1 MESVTSEPRPEREPL
16 YNSQLETATRA
27 MVILNAAYPR
37 ALDLARLT
45 WFDHLVVHTEDIGGP
60 PSLHPALPGR
70 TGELLVRRR
79 LVEDSLKLMR
89 RMHLIETVA
98 DEGGITYRAGDDV
111 PALVDLLRTKYA
123 IALKARA
130 EWLVQELGDLEQAQL
145 NQRIVER
152 IGRWAVEF
160 QGEIGRPGTSA

>member
-1 MESVTSEPRPEREPL
+1 
-16 YNSQLETATRA
+16 
-27 MVILNAAYPR
+27 
-37 ALDLARLT
+37 
-45 WFDHLVVHTEDIGGP
+45 
-60 PSLHPALPGR
+60 
-70 TGELLVRRR
+70 
-79 LVEDSLKLMR
+79 MR